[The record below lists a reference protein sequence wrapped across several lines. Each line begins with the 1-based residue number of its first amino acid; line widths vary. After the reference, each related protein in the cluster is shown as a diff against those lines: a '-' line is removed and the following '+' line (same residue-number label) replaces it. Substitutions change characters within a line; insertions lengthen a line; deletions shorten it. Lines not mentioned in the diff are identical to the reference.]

1 MAGKKVYVQEKQR
14 GARDIHT
21 KQDNSISLSSTNP
34 FVLENNGLKE
44 RVILLEHKIAVL
56 DRRMKR
62 NEKDIWSYISELER
76 AISGKR

>member
-34 FVLENNGLKE
+34 FVLENNVLKE

-62 NEKDIWSYISELER
+62 NEKDFWSYISELER
-76 AISGKR
+76 AISEKR